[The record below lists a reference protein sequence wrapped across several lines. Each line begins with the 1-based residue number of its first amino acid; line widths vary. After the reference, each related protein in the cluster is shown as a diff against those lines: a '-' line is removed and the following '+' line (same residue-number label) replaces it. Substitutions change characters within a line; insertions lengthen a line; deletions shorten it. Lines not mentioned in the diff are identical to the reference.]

1 MGLTLL
7 LASSALDFL
16 LSIIRSLGW
25 ICGFQKQALEP
36 QTSPKSEQRR
46 LGAKGEAE
54 WFCFLLS
61 STYFSTRI
69 YCTKRF
75 YGGKNL
81 KNMGP
86 DDLITSMALP
96 LLAFLGSGRHLPPSR
111 HFCGVCCPYLFVDL
125 AKFSRTPVS
134 LHSRRDGPL
143 PGAQGCLT
151 IGSILFS
158 QPLFSICESRIMV
171 APGQRFM

>member
-1 MGLTLL
+1 MVFKSKLWSPRLPQSQSREGWELRGRL
-7 LASSALDFL
+7 SGSAFFSHLCIF
-16 LSIIRSLGW
+16 
-25 ICGFQKQALEP
+25 P
-36 QTSPKSEQRR
+36 QEFTAQR
-46 LGAKGEAE
+46 G
-54 WFCFLLS
+54 
-61 STYFSTRI
+61 
-69 YCTKRF
+69 F

-96 LLAFLGSGRHLPPSR
+96 LLAFLGSGRHLPPRR

-158 QPLFSICESRIMV
+158 QPLFSICERRIIV
-171 APGQRFM
+171 APGQRVM